1 MKKLIFVLFLTTI
14 SSGNAQFR
22 RGTFSKD
29 PILNFENWDKQR
41 MYFGFFL
48 GFNAYDFKI
57 DYKKLN
63 PKTDVLVDSQI
74 GFSVGLVADLRLNEY
89 FNLRFEPGLYNCQR
103 NLTYANPLFTT
114 NRDKNREV
122 KSTYL
127 NFPLLLKY
135 SAVRTG
141 NVRPYLLG
149 GFSTNLNLGSNSNAN
164 DDNLQQVFRMKATT
178 SNYELGFGV
187 DLYLEYFKFS
197 PSIRGVFSMDDELI
211 RDADPNSPWT
221 SNIESLK
228 TRGVFINFTFH

>member
-1 MKKLIFVLFLTTI
+1 MKKTITFFFLAFIIT
-14 SSGNAQFR
+14 SNAQFR

-41 MYFGFFL
+41 VYFGFFL

-57 DYKKLN
+57 DYKKLD
-63 PKTDVLVDSQI
+63 PKTDVLVNSQI

-103 NLTYANPLFTT
+103 DLAYSNPLFTT

-141 NVRPYLLG
+141 NVRPFLLG

-178 SNYELGFGV
+178 TNYELGFGV

-221 SNIESLK
+221 SNIEKLQ